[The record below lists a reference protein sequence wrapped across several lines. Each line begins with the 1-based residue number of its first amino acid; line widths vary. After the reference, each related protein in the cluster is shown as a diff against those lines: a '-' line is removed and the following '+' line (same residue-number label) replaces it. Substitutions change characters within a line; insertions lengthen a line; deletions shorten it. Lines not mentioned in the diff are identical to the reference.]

1 MGGFSPD
8 DALRILHAAGMVAL
22 RDDHGG
28 EVVVEVT
35 GARPRG
41 LSGTAPR
48 LAVAGGMVL
57 MTRLVTPSGEPW
69 ALRFV
74 IDRAG
79 FATHETASVEL
90 RLDSAE
96 PEMHR
101 RGAPRLQTGG
111 KTWLTAV
118 NCQEV
123 VDGDRVDG
131 TIRDISVSGV
141 GFTSAR
147 VLRLGDRLTF
157 NGRFFSDSVQAEV
170 RVASIRP
177 SGVLEQAVYGCHFIE
192 IDADNHDRI
201 ERLLTGQRAPSAD
214 LSSIHTLVEQQRE
227 AHRASPRKRRFF
239 R

>member
-8 DALRILHAAGMVAL
+8 DALRILHEAGVVAL
-22 RDDHGG
+22 RDEHGA

-35 GARPRG
+35 GVHAGG
-41 LSGTAPR
+41 LDGSAPR
-48 LAVAGGMVL
+48 LAVAGGML
-57 MTRLVTPSGEPW
+57 LTTRLVTPSGEPW

-74 IDRAG
+74 LERAG

-90 RLDSAE
+90 RLESAE
-96 PEMHR
+96 PDMHR

-111 KTWLTAV
+111 KAWLTAV

-157 NGRFFSDSVQAEV
+157 YGRFFSDSVQAEV

-177 SGVLEQAVYGCHFIE
+177 SGIPERAIYGCHFIE
-192 IDADNHDRI
+192 IDEHNHDRI
-201 ERLLTGQRAPSAD
+201 ERLLVGERAPSAD
-214 LSSIHTLVEQQRE
+214 LSSIHSLVELQRE